1 MPEKPTGKTGLSGEM
16 KLKTDKTYSG
26 ELMKKGRVGE
36 SAVMRWLEA
45 LRKQNKLRDFID
57 VREYRINQRLD
68 TDFVIEYVDGKLELA
83 EVKTDS
89 YLATSKNYIFEL
101 HRINHFVSPDRVFYL
116 GWAFRSPAKYLF
128 FYDPGNKNIHRFL
141 FTDIRSKIGTYVDKA
156 RPTLRPVPTDKQKT
170 TYNIL
175 IPKTEF
181 RNLVKVVNIAWAL
194 GEN

>member
-1 MPEKPTGKTGLSGEM
+1 M
-16 KLKTDKTYSG
+16 KADKTYSG
-26 ELMKKGRVGE
+26 ELMRKGRVGE
-36 SAVMRWLEA
+36 NAVMKWLEA
-45 LRKQNKLRDFID
+45 LKKQNKLRDFID
-57 VREYRINQRLD
+57 VREFRISQRLD
-68 TDFVIEYVDGKLELA
+68 TDFVIESTDHKLELA

-101 HRINHFVSPDRVFYL
+101 HRINHFVSPDHVFYL

-128 FYDPGNKNIHRFL
+128 FYDPGNQNIHRLL
-141 FTDIRSKIGTYVDKA
+141 FSDIRTKIGAFVDKA
-156 RPTLRPVPTDKQKT
+156 RPILKPVLTDKQKT

-181 RNLVKVVNIAWAL
+181 NGLVKIISIAWAL